1 VQEAKVGDARRVA
14 FSIFIIGPMRKT
26 GDGIAVASHTTVLR
40 GAVEALLH
48 KHHLADVG
56 VTAPDDLRG
65 ATIAT
70 DVFTRLDAADLVIAD
85 LSEGSPNVLYE
96 LAFVDALGLPTIL
109 VCDDDTDVPFY
120 FRGHRVQKLGAI
132 TADAVTAAL
141 EPLLPGVIRGEGT
154 HDLVSNPLRDF
165 YHAPVVDISAAAGL
179 AIGYYENFVREVI
192 RNDGILD
199 ASAGRARGLLV
210 VVPTR
215 LANRRDDRQ
224 AIEDEAAA
232 LAGLPI
238 ERDQQFPRPGND
250 RAFTAALLGGLVLDV
265 PSAPYSLDKS
275 PRIRQLRRRFGT
287 LHALARSEREAMVA
301 QMTRS
306 LLAAFERALR
316 DQIDDDHDTHADRV
330 LVRAA
335 ADLPAAI
342 GAARTAGWLG

>member
-1 VQEAKVGDARRVA
+1 VA

-26 GDGIAVASHTTVLR
+26 RDGIAVASHTTVIKT
-40 GAVEALLH
+40 AVETLLE
-48 KHHLADVG
+48 KHLLTEVA

-70 DVFTRLDAADLVIAD
+70 DVFSRLDAADLVIAD
-85 LSEGSPNVLYE
+85 LSEASPNVLYE

-120 FRGHRVQKLGAI
+120 FRGHRIQQVG
-132 TADAVTAAL
+132 TVTPEAVTAAL
-141 EPLLPGVIRGEGT
+141 EPIVPAVVRGDGT

-199 ASAGRARGLLV
+199 TNPTRARGLLV
-210 VVPTR
+210 VVPAA
-215 LANRRDDRQ
+215 LSNRRDDRQ
-224 AIEDEAAA
+224 AIEDQAAA

-238 ERDQQFPRPGND
+238 ERDQRLQRPGSD
-250 RAFTAALLGGLVLDV
+250 RSFTAALIGHLVVDV
-265 PSAPYSLDKS
+265 ASAPYSLDKS
-275 PRIRQLRRRFGT
+275 PRIRQLRRRLGT
-287 LHALARSEREAMVA
+287 LHGLARTARDVMIG

-316 DQIDDDHDTHADRV
+316 DQIDDDSNTHPDRALVATHAH
-330 LVRAA
+330 LPEAMAA
-335 ADLPAAI
+335 ARA
-342 GAARTAGWLG
+342 AGWLG